1 MDLPINVP
9 PPHLAHHSS
18 SLPVRGT
25 RRGMGGEVEG
35 GGSEK
40 ESVGER
46 EEGVRMEGECRG
58 EMEKAET
65 WREWEGGQVRSR
77 RKRGTGYI
85 G

>member
-9 PPHLAHHSS
+9 PPHLARHSS

-65 WREWEGGQVRSR
+65 WREWEKGGRSGQGG
-77 RKRGTGYI
+77 RGGGVI
-85 G
+85 